1 MDLTPHVAL
10 LVEDSPD
17 LAELFVE
24 QARVFT
30 RATLGVETA
39 GTLAEALM
47 LLRARRWGV
56 VVVDLGLPDSTGYA
70 TFHAILEAARG
81 APVFILS
88 GRAEP
93 DIEQRALAAGGAGY
107 LLKGA
112 ATGPDLFGRL
122 MLAATAAR

>member
-1 MDLTPHVAL
+1 MNPTLPSAL

-30 RATLGVETA
+30 GATLGVETA
-39 GTLAEALM
+39 GTLAEALVM
-47 LLRARRWGV
+47 LRDRRWGV
-56 VVVDLGLPDSTGYA
+56 VVVDLGLPDSSGYA
-70 TFHAILEAARG
+70 TFHAILDAARG
-81 APVFILS
+81 APVFVLS
-88 GRAEP
+88 GRADPEV
-93 DIEQRALAAGGAGY
+93 EQRALAAGGAGY

-122 MLAATAAR
+122 LRAATER

>member
-1 MDLTPHVAL
+1 MNPTLPSAL

-30 RATLGVETA
+30 GATLGVETA
-39 GTLAEALM
+39 GTLAEALLM
-47 LLRARRWGV
+47 LRDRRWGV
-56 VVVDLGLPDSTGYA
+56 VVVDLGLPDSSGYA
-70 TFHAILEAARG
+70 TFHAILDAARG
-81 APVFILS
+81 APVFVLS
-88 GRAEP
+88 GRADPEV
-93 DIEQRALAAGGAGY
+93 EQRALAAGGAGY

-122 MLAATAAR
+122 LRAATER